1 MYNVKKGKGLR
12 VCLEKRIEAYL
23 ADDVVFFSRFEV
35 LLVID
40 GILHRLDAV
49 ERL

>member
-1 MYNVKKGKGLR
+1 VSAWKKGSS
-12 VCLEKRIEAYL
+12 AYL
-23 ADDVVFFSRFEV
+23 ADDVVFFSHFEV